1 MSEDDDKVRLRYWQ
15 QIAIDQLGYSL
26 NLTVTYTVAALGFWF
41 ALLKASDFTPSC
53 PAKVFMVCALV
64 ALTVSVTCGFMCIIN
79 RLSDFRGTAKR
90 ARGDSDAPTK
100 EHLQGFG
107 KRSWILFH
115 IHLWAFGL
123 GVICIAVALILTYGH
138 KLR

>member
-1 MSEDDDKVRLRYWQ
+1 MPEDDDKARLRYWQ

-26 NLTVTYTVAALGFWF
+26 NLTVTYTVAALGYWF
-41 ALLKASDFTPSC
+41 ALLKASDFSPCCS
-53 PAKVFMVCALV
+53 AKFFMVCALV
-64 ALTVSVTCGFMCIIN
+64 DLTASATCGFTCIIN

-90 ARGDSDAPTK
+90 ARGDADAPTK

-115 IHLWAFGL
+115 VHLCGFGL
-123 GVICIAVALILTYGH
+123 GVVCIAVALILTYGH